1 VTYVL
6 IILGAALA
14 AAAAV
19 LGLRLLRDRLR
30 AQAERRA
37 SGIVSDAESRAQTRL
52 KEAEL
57 EAEESEADEPPAE
70 EAPAEEPAA
79 EEETPAEEESG

>member
-1 VTYVL
+1 MTYVL
-6 IILGAALA
+6 IALGAALA
-14 AAAAV
+14 AAAAA

-37 SGIVSDAESRAQTRL
+37 SGIVSDAESRAQVRL

-57 EAEESEADEPPAE
+57 
-70 EAPAEEPAA
+70 
-79 EEETPAEEESG
+79 